1 MCPKQVHEGS
11 VPISYMFLSVVMI
24 DWGNLRGQIFS
35 RTGFAPIVRL
45 KYTLKPVER
54 GGRVRVCRE
63 RSPYCKVYT
72 KQEKLYYYSFYVCE
86 NETMSCTACTR
97 AHQNVETIVPL
108 RGRPHLQDRQR
119 GE

>member
-63 RSPYCKVYT
+63 RSPYCNRFIQNRKSYT
-72 KQEKLYYYSFYVCE
+72 TTVFMCVRMKPCRAQRAPEHTKTWKQ
-86 NETMSCTACTR
+86 
-97 AHQNVETIVPL
+97 
-108 RGRPHLQDRQR
+108 
-119 GE
+119 

>member
-54 GGRVRVCRE
+54 GGRVSVE
-63 RSPYCKVYT
+63 KRSRRTKGLYKKGKVILL
-72 KQEKLYYYSFYVCE
+72 QFLYV
-86 NETMSCTACTR
+86 
-97 AHQNVETIVPL
+97 
-108 RGRPHLQDRQR
+108 
-119 GE
+119 